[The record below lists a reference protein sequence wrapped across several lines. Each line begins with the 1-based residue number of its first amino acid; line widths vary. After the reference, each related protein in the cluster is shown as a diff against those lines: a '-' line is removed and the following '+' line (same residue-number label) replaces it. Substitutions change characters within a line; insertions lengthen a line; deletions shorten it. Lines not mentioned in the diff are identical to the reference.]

1 MASGFILYLKKER
14 NLYKHMSEHS
24 TTKTQTALI
33 RIVLAVYIAL
43 SIWMCFNEL
52 LLQKDYQVFTNDDG
66 LPELEE

>member
-1 MASGFILYLKKER
+1 
-14 NLYKHMSEHS
+14 MSEHS